1 MMVVK
6 CTNCGELNPEGKRF
20 CSMCGEPLALSA
32 DDSDMESRPKK
43 IPYQRPQRVEIVSDL
58 GDRRT
63 EMLLYRLFGGLGWLM
78 VSIGTFMVAFGYLG
92 MIDSL
97 FSYSDDPQ
105 DSLNMIGYGI
115 VAYAVAAIFVAVN
128 RFVKS
133 H

>member
-6 CTNCGELNPEGKRF
+6 CKNCGEVNPEGKRF
-20 CSMCGEPLALSA
+20 CSMCGESLALNA
-32 DDSDMESRPKK
+32 DDSEMESTMKK
-43 IPYQRPQRVEIVSDL
+43 MPYQRARHVEAV
-58 GDRRT
+58 GDMGT
-63 EMLLYRLFGGLGWLM
+63 GKIEKLLFRLFGGLGWLM

-92 MIDSL
+92 MIDSI

-105 DSLNMIGYGI
+105 DSLNLIGYGI
-115 VAYAVAAIFVAVN
+115 IAYAVAAIFVAVN